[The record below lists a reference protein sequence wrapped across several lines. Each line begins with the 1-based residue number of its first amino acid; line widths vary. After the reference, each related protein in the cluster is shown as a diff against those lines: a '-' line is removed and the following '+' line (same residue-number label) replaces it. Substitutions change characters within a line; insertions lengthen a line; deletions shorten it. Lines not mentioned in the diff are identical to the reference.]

1 MCFFCEFCEI
11 SKNTFFYKTHLETTP
26 VSGLRLAPLYVKASP
41 LNLPMVAVTSELKK
55 QLRNIKK

>member
-11 SKNTFFYKTHLETTP
+11 SKNTFFYKTHLETTS